1 MREFKVIEGSS
12 WSHGSCNLQL
22 PVQSIFGKECVE
34 IDCWT
39 KRKQY
44 DSLCQV
50 LGSGV
55 NQQLQVKNLQSKS

>member
-1 MREFKVIEGSS
+1 MFFFYMFILNTLQEGDVLDLS
-12 WSHGSCNLQL
+12 
-22 PVQSIFGKECVE
+22 VRFGKECVE